1 MRLGKLLPLLAL
13 CIALPGCAVRGP
25 IAAPVASGSRP
36 SPTLFADQVAALP
49 EGTAQY
55 FADSPFGPATIDAG
69 SFYASGLGNECR
81 SARATRENESHRL
94 AVCREVGGA
103 WRIIPTV
110 FEGMPR

>member
-1 MRLGKLLPLLAL
+1 MMHLGKLLPLLAL

-25 IAAPVASGSRP
+25 IAVSVTGPES

-49 EGTAQY
+49 EGAAQY
-55 FADSPFGPATIDAG
+55 FANSPFGPATIDAG

-81 SARATRENESHRL
+81 SARATRENESHRFT
-94 AVCREVGGA
+94 VCREAGGA
-103 WRIIPTV
+103 WRIIPTI